1 MPIYLPP
8 PPPGTIRP
16 VILGPN
22 ITGYTGRAAN
32 DGMYGANGAFYKLTK
47 NGVGSS
53 GNGNQYLA
61 FDASKSNSTYSGST
75 LQPSSGYVLII
86 IKA

>member
-1 MPIYLPP
+1 MAPAV
-8 PPPGTIRP
+8 P

-32 DGMYGANGAFYKLTK
+32 DGMYGANGAFYQITK
-47 NGVGSS
+47 TGVGSS
-53 GNGNQYLA
+53 GNGSQYLA
-61 FDASKSNSTYSGST
+61 FDASKANSTYSGST
-75 LQPSSGYVLII
+75 LQPSSGYSLMI